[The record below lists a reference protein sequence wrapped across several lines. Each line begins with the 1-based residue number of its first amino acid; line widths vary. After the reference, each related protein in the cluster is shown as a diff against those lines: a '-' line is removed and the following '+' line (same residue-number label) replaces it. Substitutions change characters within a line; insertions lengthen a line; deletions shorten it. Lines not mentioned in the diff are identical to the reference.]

1 MASMVEHDSG
11 ATGAESTSPAPLTV
25 TEWWDSEIRGGDPL
39 QFPAY
44 ADALNRTADESV
56 RTGLATIGGRSVALI
71 ESRYENFGGTM
82 GAAAGEKIARAFLR
96 ATELKVPVVAL
107 TSTGGARL
115 QEGMVALIQMGRT
128 TSARCAHAAAGL
140 LTAAVFRSPT
150 TGGVYASWGS
160 LADIRAASAGAVL
173 GFGGPRVV
181 QQVTGQ
187 LPPPISHTA
196 ESAYA
201 GGLVDAVVGARD
213 EVPWLEAVLGVGA
226 EPLGLAGRRPA
237 VTAPLSAAPTPETPG
252 AENGAGWRT
261 LLTARGRRRPS
272 GLEWAAALCSSW
284 VDLHG
289 TDPVI
294 RAGLATIGGR
304 RAVVIAMDRHA
315 RADGAAR
322 PGPDGYRLAQR
333 AVALADQ
340 LRLPILT
347 LVDTPGAEPGPVGS
361 RQARDE
367 VALADPLRPL
377 MLTLVD
383 TPGAE
388 PGPKAEFGGIAGE
401 IARTL
406 RSVSQARGVT
416 VSLCAGEGG
425 SGGALALAYTDRM
438 FMLAGAVFSVI
449 GPEAAATVLLRDA
462 SRAPAMADALRIT
475 GPELRSLG
483 IVAGLLPDA
492 GPGAVD
498 VVGDAVLEAFDCD
511 APGDRDVR
519 SDRATQPWLRTAR

>member
-11 ATGAESTSPAPLTV
+11 ATGAESASPAPLTV
-25 TEWWDSEIRGGDPL
+25 TEWWDAEIRGGDPL
-39 QFPAY
+39 RFPDY
-44 ADALNRTADESV
+44 ADALSRTADESV

-213 EVPWLEAVLGVGA
+213 EVPWLEAVLGVRDQ
-226 EPLGLAGRRPA
+226 PLVLDRRRPA

-347 LVDTPGAEPGPVGS
+347 LVDTPGAEPGP
-361 RQARDE
+361 
-367 VALADPLRPL
+367 
-377 MLTLVD
+377 
-383 TPGAE
+383 
-388 PGPKAEFGGIAGE
+388 KAEFDGIAGE

-416 VSLCAGEGG
+416 VSLCVGEGG

-483 IVAGLLPDA
+483 IVDGLLPDA

-498 VVGDAVLEAFDCD
+498 VVRDAVLEAFDCA

>member
-1 MASMVEHDSG
+1 VVLMASMVEHSG
-11 ATGAESTSPAPLTV
+11 STGADNLSLTV
-25 TEWWDSEIRGGDPL
+25 TEWWDTEIRGGDPL
-39 QFPAY
+39 RFPGY
-44 ADALNRTADESV
+44 ADALSRTAGESV
-56 RTGLATIGGRSVALI
+56 RTGLAAIGGGPVALI
-71 ESRYENFGGTM
+71 ESQYENFGGTM

-96 ATELKVPVVAL
+96 ATELRLPVVAL

-140 LTAAVFRSPT
+140 LTAAVFHSPT

-160 LADIRAASAGAVL
+160 LADVRAASEGAVL

-187 LPPPISHTA
+187 LPSAISHTA

-201 GGLVDAVVGARD
+201 AGLVDAVVGARD
-213 EVPWLEAVLGVGA
+213 ELPWLEAVLGA
-226 EPLGLAGRRPA
+226 RDLPLVLDRRRPA
-237 VTAPLSAAPTPETPG
+237 VNGPLGAAPPEPSGTEG
-252 AENGAGWRT
+252 GTGWRT
-261 LLTARGRRRPS
+261 LLTARGRQRPS

-289 TDPVI
+289 LDPVI
-294 RAGLATIGGR
+294 RAGLATVGGR

-315 RADGAAR
+315 WADGAAR

-347 LVDTPGAEPGPVGS
+347 LVDTPGAEPGPTS
-361 RQARDE
+361 
-367 VALADPLRPL
+367 
-377 MLTLVD
+377 
-383 TPGAE
+383 
-388 PGPKAEFGGIAGE
+388 EFGGIAAE

-406 RSVSQARGVT
+406 RALSQARGVT
-416 VSLCAGEGG
+416 VSVCVGEGG
-425 SGGALALAYTDRM
+425 SGGALALAYTDRA
-438 FMLAGAVFSVI
+438 FILTGAVFSVI
-449 GPEAAATVLLRDA
+449 GPEAAGTVLLRDA
-462 SRAPAMADALRIT
+462 NRAPDMADALRIT
-475 GPELRSLG
+475 GPELCHLG
-483 IVAGLLPDA
+483 IVDGLLPDG
-492 GPGAVD
+492 GPGAAD
-498 VVGDAVLEAFDCD
+498 VVRDAVLAAFDSA

-519 SDRATQPWLRTAR
+519 SDRATHPWLRTA